1 MTDSPQ
7 AKYLQLLGAPNVKT
21 LENQIV
27 DTILGAVRQRHSGRR
42 LPVRLSSVA
51 NDFCISPVPHLTHGA
66 HDGHLEYQEHSGQF
80 VITLCTPFPDR
91 PLREQPNQSRMR
103 FTYAHEVAH
112 RFFFVNQHG
121 KWARA
126 RDLAT
131 SNLPLAEEMKHKI
144 TLSRIEEGLCNSIA
158 RRVLI
163 PDIELD
169 AVDLRDWFGKGKGF
183 IDLLTAT
190 ARKFGVSRDCLLVRL
205 QRNRVSGPHVA
216 FLVGRSRGTVHKKGA
231 LGLRIA
237 TWLCS
242 QDRESVGVQRLHPGF
257 EWSNFG
263 RTAFES
269 VESWMQNRSES
280 EGSFEILLKFS
291 REESLSFRG
300 WWSLLNTTPVR
311 TETSRILLW
320 GELS

>member
-1 MTDSPQ
+1 MTDSPH
-7 AKYLQLLGAPNVKT
+7 AKYLRLLGAPDVKA
-21 LENQIV
+21 LEDQIV
-27 DTILGAVRQRHSGRR
+27 DTILGAVRQRHSDRR

-51 NDFCISPVPHLTHGA
+51 NDFCISPIPHLAHGA
-66 HDGHLEYQEHSGQF
+66 HDGQLEYEERIGRF

-91 PLREQPNQSRMR
+91 PLHEQPNRARMR

-112 RFFFVNQHG
+112 RFFFVNERG
-121 KWARA
+121 KWSRA

-131 SNLPLAEEMKHKI
+131 SNLPLAEEMKQKI

-163 PDIELD
+163 PDVELGG
-169 AVDLRDWFGKGKGF
+169 VDLRDWFGKGKEF
-183 IDLLTAT
+183 INLLTAT

-205 QRNRVSGPHVA
+205 QRNRVSGSHAA
-216 FLVGRSRGTVHKKGA
+216 FLVSRSRGTVHKKGA
-231 LGLRIA
+231 LSLRIA

-242 QDRESVGVQRLHPGF
+242 QDGVSVGMQRLRPGF

-263 RTAFES
+263 RTASEF
-269 VESWMQNRSES
+269 VESWMHNRSES
-280 EGSFEILLKFS
+280 EGSFEIPLEFT
-291 REESLSFRG
+291 REESRNFRG
-300 WWSLLNTTPVR
+300 WCCVLNTTAASA
-311 TETSRILLW
+311 EAARILLW

>member
-1 MTDSPQ
+1 MADSPHS
-7 AKYLQLLGAPNVKT
+7 KYLRLLGAPDVKA
-21 LENQIV
+21 LEDRVV
-27 DTILGAVRQRHSGRR
+27 DTILGAVRQRDSDRK
-42 LPVRLSSVA
+42 LPVRLSLVA
-51 NDFCISPVPHLTHGA
+51 NDFCISPVPHLTNGA
-66 HDGHLEYQEHSGQF
+66 HDGQLDYEEQSGRF

-91 PLREQPNQSRMR
+91 PLNAQPNRSRMR

-112 RFFFVNQHG
+112 RFFFVNECG

-131 SNLPLAEEMKHKI
+131 SNLPVAEEMKQRI

-163 PDIELD
+163 PDVELGG
-169 AVDLRDWFGKGKGF
+169 VDLRDWFGKGKEF
-183 IDLLTAT
+183 VHLLTAT

-205 QRNRVSGPHVA
+205 QRNRIRGSYAA
-216 FLVGRSRGTVHKKGA
+216 FLISRSRGTVHNKGA
-231 LGLRIA
+231 LSLRIA

-242 QDRESVGVQRLHPGF
+242 QDGGGIGMQRLRPGF

-263 RTAFES
+263 RTSSEF
-269 VESWMQNRSES
+269 VESRMQSCSEC
-280 EGSFEILLKFS
+280 EGSFEIPLEVA
-291 REESLSFRG
+291 RGETRSFRG
-300 WWSLLNTTPVR
+300 WWCLLNTARDR
-311 TETSRILLW
+311 TEASRILLW